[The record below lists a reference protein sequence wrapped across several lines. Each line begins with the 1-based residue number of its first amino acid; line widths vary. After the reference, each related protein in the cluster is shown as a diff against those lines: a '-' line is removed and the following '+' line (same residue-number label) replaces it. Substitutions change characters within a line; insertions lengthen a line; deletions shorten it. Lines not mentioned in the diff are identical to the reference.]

1 MNKRNLSVVMAGAM
15 LATSIAPVMAAEE
28 KTLTES
34 ELTLYAEAIKAKME
48 ENKIDKAGFP
58 EIFKATKG
66 LLSQKVI
73 DVATNHL
80 SAIGVKIDGANAIY
94 DPTSIVASI
103 KNAKSGS
110 KIEIVQYET
119 TTFHGLLIPGSEIK
133 SLGTDEA
140 DKYTESDFKDEA
152 GLKAS
157 LNTTIGKKFIK
168 DIEIASDK
176 QSATI
181 TLHALDA
188 EGKNKTVAIKVGE
201 AKLDTDMPMSGD
213 NLLST
218 LDARPES
225 IQQCDGFMAKQN
237 WVASQVKANPE
248 TVIETVNVV
257 ADEDETVEN
266 LKVSDLYDGTI
277 LTARG
282 TEILNDL
289 KYNNTLVDA
298 SKPSLM
304 DLGNI
309 NSSNGVNSF
318 VVKYYAKGF
327 DSTNDGNPIKTIK
340 VTSTNLKEIKVLHKI
355 LSSRDYVVGVV
366 GGSNRYATAVSV
378 AKQQDAKI
386 DDDNKNIVLVNGDAL
401 VDGLSAAPL
410 AATINGVGA
419 KNVAAPILLSKADTL
434 PKETVEYLNKLT
446 EHLSAKQKKS
456 VVVTLVGGESVL
468 TSNLEDELTAMGFKV
483 DRLGGDNR
491 EETSLE
497 VAEVVAKGTT
507 KEVFVVGAEGE
518 ADAMAISAVAAR
530 DKKPII
536 VAKAGGISKDA
547 LKFLGKQNNQ
557 DAWIIGGTAVFS
569 KEDEAKIS
577 KVKEDSTKDVKR
589 LSGENRTE
597 TNAKILEKYYATAGV
612 GSDKASE
619 RPVILAKDGM
629 TNGKYELVDALTAAN
644 LGGPIVLAKDKLST
658 AQESAILKAH
668 AVSTKNAT
676 QIMQVGEGLNSEV
689 IKSVSKLLGLANPE
703 Q

>member
-48 ENKIDKAGFP
+48 ENKIDNTAKTGYPLVYDTPF
-58 EIFKATKG
+58 
-66 LLSQKVI
+66 V
-73 DVATNHL
+73 
-80 SAIGVKIDGANAIY
+80 SANVKKLAAKMKSSIGVKINGADPIY
-94 DPTSIVASI
+94 DPTSIVSTI
-103 KNAKSGS
+103 KTAGVSS

-119 TTFHGLLIPGSEIK
+119 TTFHGLLIPGSTIE
-133 SLGTDEA
+133 SLGTDTA
-140 DKYTESDFKDEA
+140 DKYTEADFKDEA
-152 GLKAS
+152 GLKAA
-157 LNTTIGKKFIK
+157 LNSNFVK
-168 DIEIASDK
+168 DVEIASDK
-176 QSATI
+176 QSATVK
-181 TLHALDA
+181 LHALDA
-188 EGKNKTVAIKVGE
+188 EGKNKTVDIKVGD
-201 AKLDTDMPMSGD
+201 AKLDVRFPMSGD
-213 NLLST
+213 NLLAPAET
-218 LDARPES
+218 ES
-225 IQQCDGFMAKQN
+225 IQKCDGFLAKQN
-237 WVASQVKANPE
+237 WRTSEVKADAE
-248 TVIETVNVV
+248 SVIETVNVV

-289 KYNNTLVDA
+289 KYDNTLTN
-298 SKPSLM
+298 KLM
-304 DLGNI
+304 KLEKISNP
-309 NSSNGVNSF
+309 NANGVNSF

-327 DSTNDGNPIKTIK
+327 GESTNSKPIKTIK
-340 VTSTNLKEIKVLHKI
+340 VTSTNKKETDVLYKI
-355 LSSRDYVVGVV
+355 LEDRNYFVGVV

-378 AKQQDAKI
+378 AKQQGAQIDLAKG
-386 DDDNKNIVLVNGDAL
+386 NKNIVLVNGDAL

-410 AATINGVGA
+410 AATINGTTA
-419 KNVAAPILLSKADTL
+419 NNVAAPILLSKADTL
-434 PKETVEYLNKLT
+434 PKETVDYLNKLT
-446 EHLSAKQKKS
+446 ESLSAKQKKS

-547 LKFLGKQNNQ
+547 LKFLGKQDNQ

-589 LSGENRTE
+589 LAGENRTE
-597 TNAKILEKYYATAGV
+597 TNAKILEKYYAVAGV
-612 GSDKASE
+612 GSNTASN

-644 LGGPIVLAKDKLST
+644 LG
-658 AQESAILKAH
+658 
-668 AVSTKNAT
+668 
-676 QIMQVGEGLNSEV
+676 
-689 IKSVSKLLGLANPE
+689 
-703 Q
+703 